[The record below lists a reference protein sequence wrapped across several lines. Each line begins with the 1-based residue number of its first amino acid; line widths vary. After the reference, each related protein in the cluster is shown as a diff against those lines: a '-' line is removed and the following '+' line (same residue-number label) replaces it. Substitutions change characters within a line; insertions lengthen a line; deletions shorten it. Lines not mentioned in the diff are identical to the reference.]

1 MGDTNYNLQRF
12 LDAQEDMYLVALKEI
27 RKGGKQSHWIWYI
40 FPQEKGLGY
49 SYNSQFYGLDG
60 EEEARAYLA
69 HPVLGTRLREITR
82 ALLAHRGQRTIR
94 QLMGLE
100 VDVLKLHSSM
110 QLFDKV
116 SPDDV
121 FAEVLKAYFSTKKEE
136 AMKDIRITV
145 MRKACYRDLMALYEN
160 PLEHPC
166 DMEEGQVFIAHGWEK
181 PEGLCESA
189 WQSMS
194 PFVMALAHGGSN
206 FYDGWMKNE
215 RSAMI
220 SCNDG
225 FRPVSFLIEVID

>member
-121 FAEVLKAYFSTKKEE
+121 FAEVLKAYFSK
-136 AMKDIRITV
+136 
-145 MRKACYRDLMALYEN
+145 
-160 PLEHPC
+160 
-166 DMEEGQVFIAHGWEK
+166 
-181 PEGLCESA
+181 
-189 WQSMS
+189 
-194 PFVMALAHGGSN
+194 
-206 FYDGWMKNE
+206 
-215 RSAMI
+215 
-220 SCNDG
+220 
-225 FRPVSFLIEVID
+225 

>member
-1 MGDTNYNLQRF
+1 MKNMGYTNYNLQRF
-12 LDAQEDMYLVALKEI
+12 LDAQEDMYPVALKEI

-82 ALLAHRGQRTIR
+82 ALLAHRGHRTVR
-94 QLMGLE
+94 QLMGSE

-121 FAEVLKAYFSTKKEE
+121 FAEVLKAYFSK
-136 AMKDIRITV
+136 
-145 MRKACYRDLMALYEN
+145 
-160 PLEHPC
+160 
-166 DMEEGQVFIAHGWEK
+166 
-181 PEGLCESA
+181 
-189 WQSMS
+189 
-194 PFVMALAHGGSN
+194 
-206 FYDGWMKNE
+206 
-215 RSAMI
+215 
-220 SCNDG
+220 
-225 FRPVSFLIEVID
+225 

>member
-1 MGDTNYNLQRF
+1 MKNMGDTNYNLQRF

-94 QLMGLE
+94 QLMGSE
-100 VDVLKLHSSM
+100 VDVLKLRSSM

-121 FAEVLKAYFSTKKEE
+121 FAEVLKAYFSTK
-136 AMKDIRITV
+136 
-145 MRKACYRDLMALYEN
+145 
-160 PLEHPC
+160 
-166 DMEEGQVFIAHGWEK
+166 
-181 PEGLCESA
+181 
-189 WQSMS
+189 
-194 PFVMALAHGGSN
+194 
-206 FYDGWMKNE
+206 
-215 RSAMI
+215 
-220 SCNDG
+220 
-225 FRPVSFLIEVID
+225 

>member
-1 MGDTNYNLQRF
+1 MGHTNFNLQRF
-12 LDAQEDMYLVALKEI
+12 LDAQEDIYPVALKEI

-82 ALLAHRGQRTIR
+82 ALLAHRGHCTVR
-94 QLMGLE
+94 QLMGSE

-121 FAEVLKAYFSTKKEE
+121 FAEVLKAYFLNK
-136 AMKDIRITV
+136 IRR
-145 MRKACYRDLMALYEN
+145 RK
-160 PLEHPC
+160 P
-166 DMEEGQVFIAHGWEK
+166 
-181 PEGLCESA
+181 
-189 WQSMS
+189 
-194 PFVMALAHGGSN
+194 
-206 FYDGWMKNE
+206 
-215 RSAMI
+215 
-220 SCNDG
+220 
-225 FRPVSFLIEVID
+225 

>member
-12 LDAQEDMYLVALKEI
+12 LDAQEDMYPVALKEI

-82 ALLAHRGQRTIR
+82 ALLAHRGHRTVR
-94 QLMGLE
+94 QLMGSE
-100 VDVLKLHSSM
+100 VDVLKLRSSM

-121 FAEVLKAYFSTKKEE
+121 FAEVLKAYFSTK
-136 AMKDIRITV
+136 
-145 MRKACYRDLMALYEN
+145 
-160 PLEHPC
+160 
-166 DMEEGQVFIAHGWEK
+166 
-181 PEGLCESA
+181 
-189 WQSMS
+189 
-194 PFVMALAHGGSN
+194 
-206 FYDGWMKNE
+206 
-215 RSAMI
+215 
-220 SCNDG
+220 
-225 FRPVSFLIEVID
+225 

>member
-1 MGDTNYNLQRF
+1 MKNMGDTNYNLQRF

-121 FAEVLKAYFSTKKEE
+121 FAEVLKAYFSTK
-136 AMKDIRITV
+136 
-145 MRKACYRDLMALYEN
+145 
-160 PLEHPC
+160 
-166 DMEEGQVFIAHGWEK
+166 
-181 PEGLCESA
+181 
-189 WQSMS
+189 
-194 PFVMALAHGGSN
+194 
-206 FYDGWMKNE
+206 
-215 RSAMI
+215 
-220 SCNDG
+220 
-225 FRPVSFLIEVID
+225 

>member
-1 MGDTNYNLQRF
+1 MGHTNFNLQRF
-12 LDAQEDMYLVALKEI
+12 LDAQEDMYPVALKEI

-82 ALLAHRGQRTIR
+82 ALLAHRGHCTVR
-94 QLMGLE
+94 QLMGSE

-121 FAEVLKAYFSTKKEE
+121 FAEVLKAYFLNK
-136 AMKDIRITV
+136 IRR
-145 MRKACYRDLMALYEN
+145 RK
-160 PLEHPC
+160 P
-166 DMEEGQVFIAHGWEK
+166 
-181 PEGLCESA
+181 
-189 WQSMS
+189 
-194 PFVMALAHGGSN
+194 
-206 FYDGWMKNE
+206 
-215 RSAMI
+215 
-220 SCNDG
+220 
-225 FRPVSFLIEVID
+225 

>member
-12 LDAQEDMYLVALKEI
+12 LDAQEDMYPVALKEI

-82 ALLAHRGQRTIR
+82 ALLAHRGHRTVR
-94 QLMGLE
+94 QLMGSE
-100 VDVLKLHSSM
+100 VDVLKLRSSM

-121 FAEVLKAYFSTKKEE
+121 FAEVLKAYFSK
-136 AMKDIRITV
+136 
-145 MRKACYRDLMALYEN
+145 
-160 PLEHPC
+160 
-166 DMEEGQVFIAHGWEK
+166 
-181 PEGLCESA
+181 
-189 WQSMS
+189 
-194 PFVMALAHGGSN
+194 
-206 FYDGWMKNE
+206 
-215 RSAMI
+215 
-220 SCNDG
+220 
-225 FRPVSFLIEVID
+225 

>member
-12 LDAQEDMYLVALKEI
+12 LDAQEDMYPVALKEI
-27 RKGGKQSHWIWYI
+27 RKGGKRSHWIWYI

-82 ALLAHRGQRTIR
+82 ALLAHRGHRTVR
-94 QLMGLE
+94 QLMGSE

-121 FAEVLKAYFSTKKEE
+121 FAEVLKAYFSK
-136 AMKDIRITV
+136 
-145 MRKACYRDLMALYEN
+145 
-160 PLEHPC
+160 
-166 DMEEGQVFIAHGWEK
+166 
-181 PEGLCESA
+181 
-189 WQSMS
+189 
-194 PFVMALAHGGSN
+194 
-206 FYDGWMKNE
+206 
-215 RSAMI
+215 
-220 SCNDG
+220 
-225 FRPVSFLIEVID
+225 

>member
-1 MGDTNYNLQRF
+1 MGHTNFNLQRF
-12 LDAQEDMYLVALKEI
+12 LDAQEDMYPVALKEI

-82 ALLAHRGQRTIR
+82 ALLAHRGHRTVR
-94 QLMGLE
+94 QLMGSE

-121 FAEVLKAYFSTKKEE
+121 FTEVLKAYFSK
-136 AMKDIRITV
+136 
-145 MRKACYRDLMALYEN
+145 
-160 PLEHPC
+160 
-166 DMEEGQVFIAHGWEK
+166 
-181 PEGLCESA
+181 
-189 WQSMS
+189 
-194 PFVMALAHGGSN
+194 
-206 FYDGWMKNE
+206 
-215 RSAMI
+215 
-220 SCNDG
+220 
-225 FRPVSFLIEVID
+225 

>member
-1 MGDTNYNLQRF
+1 MKNMGDTNYNLQRF
-12 LDAQEDMYLVALKEI
+12 LDAQEDMYPVALKEI

-121 FAEVLKAYFSTKKEE
+121 FAEVLKAYFSTK
-136 AMKDIRITV
+136 
-145 MRKACYRDLMALYEN
+145 
-160 PLEHPC
+160 
-166 DMEEGQVFIAHGWEK
+166 
-181 PEGLCESA
+181 
-189 WQSMS
+189 
-194 PFVMALAHGGSN
+194 
-206 FYDGWMKNE
+206 
-215 RSAMI
+215 
-220 SCNDG
+220 
-225 FRPVSFLIEVID
+225 

>member
-1 MGDTNYNLQRF
+1 MKNMGDTNYNLQRF
-12 LDAQEDMYLVALKEI
+12 LDAQEDMYPVALKEI

-82 ALLAHRGQRTIR
+82 ALLGHRGHRTVR
-94 QLMGLE
+94 QLMGSE

-121 FAEVLKAYFSTKKEE
+121 FAEVLKVYFTK
-136 AMKDIRITV
+136 
-145 MRKACYRDLMALYEN
+145 
-160 PLEHPC
+160 
-166 DMEEGQVFIAHGWEK
+166 
-181 PEGLCESA
+181 
-189 WQSMS
+189 
-194 PFVMALAHGGSN
+194 
-206 FYDGWMKNE
+206 
-215 RSAMI
+215 
-220 SCNDG
+220 
-225 FRPVSFLIEVID
+225 

>member
-94 QLMGLE
+94 QLMGSE
-100 VDVLKLHSSM
+100 VDVLKLRSSM

-121 FAEVLKAYFSTKKEE
+121 FAEVLKAYFSK
-136 AMKDIRITV
+136 
-145 MRKACYRDLMALYEN
+145 
-160 PLEHPC
+160 
-166 DMEEGQVFIAHGWEK
+166 
-181 PEGLCESA
+181 
-189 WQSMS
+189 
-194 PFVMALAHGGSN
+194 
-206 FYDGWMKNE
+206 
-215 RSAMI
+215 
-220 SCNDG
+220 
-225 FRPVSFLIEVID
+225 

>member
-1 MGDTNYNLQRF
+1 MKNMGHTNFNLQRF
-12 LDAQEDMYLVALKEI
+12 LDTQEDMYPVALKEI

-82 ALLAHRGQRTIR
+82 ALLAHRGHRTVR
-94 QLMGLE
+94 QLMGSE

-121 FAEVLKAYFSTKKEE
+121 FAEVLKAYFS
-136 AMKDIRITV
+136 R
-145 MRKACYRDLMALYEN
+145 
-160 PLEHPC
+160 
-166 DMEEGQVFIAHGWEK
+166 
-181 PEGLCESA
+181 
-189 WQSMS
+189 
-194 PFVMALAHGGSN
+194 
-206 FYDGWMKNE
+206 
-215 RSAMI
+215 
-220 SCNDG
+220 
-225 FRPVSFLIEVID
+225 

>member
-121 FAEVLKAYFSTKKEE
+121 FAEVLKAYFSTK
-136 AMKDIRITV
+136 
-145 MRKACYRDLMALYEN
+145 
-160 PLEHPC
+160 
-166 DMEEGQVFIAHGWEK
+166 
-181 PEGLCESA
+181 
-189 WQSMS
+189 
-194 PFVMALAHGGSN
+194 
-206 FYDGWMKNE
+206 
-215 RSAMI
+215 
-220 SCNDG
+220 
-225 FRPVSFLIEVID
+225 